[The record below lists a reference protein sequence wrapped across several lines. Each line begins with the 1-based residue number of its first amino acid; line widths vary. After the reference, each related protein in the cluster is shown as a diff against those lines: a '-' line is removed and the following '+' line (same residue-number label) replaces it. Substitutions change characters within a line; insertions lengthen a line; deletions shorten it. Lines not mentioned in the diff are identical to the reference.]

1 MYYPS
6 TLPATDRYFRPR
18 SVDEAV
24 TLLRQHRDDARI
36 LSGGTDLVTL
46 MRNHVLTPRCAID
59 VTQIAGLRFLECD
72 SASGL
77 RAGALTTLRE
87 VETSRTI
94 GALYPALQDAAR
106 HMGSPTMRHQATII
120 GNLCRASPAADTA
133 GPLLVLDASIVAI
146 GPAGTRTILVDG
158 LFAGPGRTIL
168 QPDELVVELQVPPP
182 AAGSSSAFLKLMRV
196 AEDLAKLSV
205 SVSLAI
211 QDGVCTH
218 ARIALGAVAPTPL
231 RAKAAEVLLTGSPLT
246 DELID
251 TAADSAVAC
260 TNPITDLR
268 STRDYRLTTT
278 RVLVQRAVRV
288 AAARARAATAGESR
302 HD

>member
-6 TLPATDRYFRPR
+6 TLPATDRYLRPH

-24 TLLRQHRDDARI
+24 ALLREHGQDARI

-59 VTQIAGLRFLECD
+59 ITQIADLAFLHCD
-72 SASGL
+72 PAEGL
-77 RAGALTTLRE
+77 RAGALTTLHE
-87 VETSRTI
+87 IESSPAI
-94 GALYPALQDAAR
+94 GELYPALHDAAR

-133 GPLLVLDASIVAI
+133 GPLLVLDAAVVAV
-146 GPAGTRTILVDG
+146 GSEGARTIPVDE
-158 LFAGPGRTIL
+158 LFAGPGRTTL
-168 QPDELVVELQVPPP
+168 QPGELVVELQVPPP

-205 SVSLAI
+205 SACI
-211 QDGVCTH
+211 ATQNGVCTH

-231 RAKAAEVLLTGSPLT
+231 RAKAAEALLIGRELT
-246 DELID
+246 DEQID
-251 TAADSAVAC
+251 AAAEAAVAC
-260 TNPITDLR
+260 TSPITDLR
-268 STRDYRLTTT
+268 STREYRLMATG
-278 RVLVQRAVRV
+278 VLVGRAIRA
-288 AAARARAATAGESR
+288 AAARATTGGTRG
-302 HD
+302 D